1 MPYTLER
8 RAQRYNWIDG
18 RFESVQDWIMAGE
31 EALQGTLNLLMRRQK
46 LRPDTLKSFGGY
58 KDFVQSSVHPLV
70 WEKSDIWESL
80 SGKKIILDLM
90 GPTGGGK
97 DSILQMATYQ
107 RPELFKRIITHTT
120 RKPRSGEIDGVNYHF
135 VDKNQFAHLVGS
147 RQLVEHVYQG
157 DNGYGTSI
165 EALEQALTKSDIVI
179 SRVEPVGYPNLYHFL
194 KREHPDDV
202 ACISVFTVPEISL
215 RQLYRWILAK
225 RGAWETYTWRARKAT
240 LEVFAGGLSDFFIVN
255 PVETVGPTQATQAF
269 INVLEK
275 IRETQGSPKA
285 NFDHQE
291 IFTLAQ

>member
-1 MPYTLER
+1 MPHTLER

-31 EALQGTLNLLMRRQK
+31 NTLQSTLNLLIRKKR
-46 LRPDTLKSFGGY
+46 LRPDTLAGFDGY
-58 KDFVQSSVHPLV
+58 RDFTQSTVHPLV
-70 WEKSDIWESL
+70 WEKSGIWEKL
-80 SGKKIILDLM
+80 QGKKLIIDLM

-97 DSILQMATYQ
+97 DSILQLAQLQ
-107 RPELFKRIITHTT
+107 RPELFQTIVTHTT
-120 RKPRSGEIDGVNYHF
+120 RKPRLGEKNGINYHF
-135 VDKNQFAHLVGS
+135 VTDGQFNELVRS

-225 RGAWETYTWRARKAT
+225 RGPWETYSWRARKAT
-240 LEVFAGGLSDFFIVN
+240 LEVFAGGFSDFFIVN

-269 INVLEK
+269 IKILERVNE
-275 IRETQGSPKA
+275 IQGLPEISFDREESL
-285 NFDHQE
+285 
-291 IFTLAQ
+291 TLS